1 MQETRCSSFSN
12 TKHGVSMAAEQVFL
26 RPQDVVLLLKLAA
39 NRSHAAFTFRELAA
53 QLNWSPSTVHACVA
67 RLRLARLMR
76 PDGMAPLNVD
86 LAALREFLIHGAKY
100 AFPASFG
107 TFTRGIATGHAAP
120 PLRDLIS
127 QSGEAAP
134 VWPSAEGDMRGIAL
148 FPLHPSVPAASR
160 RDRRLYELLTLF
172 DALRSGAARERELAS
187 QLLQKQLT

>member
-1 MQETRCSSFSN
+1 
-12 TKHGVSMAAEQVFL
+12 MAAEQIFL

-53 QLNWSPSTVHACVA
+53 QLYWSPSTVHASVA
-67 RLRLARLMR
+67 RLRLSRLMR
-76 PDGMAPLNVD
+76 SEEWGPFNVD

-107 TFTRGIATGHAAP
+107 TFARGIATGYAAP

-127 QSGEAAP
+127 QPAEAAP
-134 VWPSAEGDMRGIAL
+134 VWPSAEGDVRGLAL

-160 RDRRLYELLTLF
+160 QDTRLYELLTLF

-187 QLLQKQLT
+187 RLLQEQLT